1 MLVIQRMKQEDLRQV
16 LDIEQTCFKAPWT
29 EEQFLYEVNDNPFC
43 TILLI
48 KDDDLICGY
57 LDFWT
62 TFETATICKIAVRP
76 EYRRNRYAFKLM
88 EEAFELMKQ
97 QEVETVTLE
106 VRVSNEGA
114 IRFYESIGFIKVTIK
129 PHYYDDGEDAYY
141 MVKGGT
147 DIWDKK

>member
-57 LDFWT
+57 LDFWI

-76 EYRRNRYAFKLM
+76 EYRRNKYAFKLM

-106 VRVSNEGA
+106 VRVSNEVARGLYKSFGFREVA
-114 IRFYESIGFIKVTIK
+114 LRKFYYGDE
-129 PHYYDDGEDAYY
+129 DGILMEKQV
-141 MVKGGT
+141 M
-147 DIWDKK
+147 